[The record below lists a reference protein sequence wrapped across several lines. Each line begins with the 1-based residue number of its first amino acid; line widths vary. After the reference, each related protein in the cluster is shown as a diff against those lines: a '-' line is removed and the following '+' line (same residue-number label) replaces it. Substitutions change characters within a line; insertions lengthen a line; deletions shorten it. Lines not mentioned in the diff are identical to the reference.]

1 MTEPGDAPH
10 EMTYAEEIDDAR
22 AERLLRTRG
31 HGAHLQGDAAG
42 LFVAAVADLGQVA
55 PAPTGAL
62 AALLADGFV
71 LGDTPA
77 AAPAPGSPLR
87 RQTDRRSRRPLLVRV
102 LAGAAVIGFAT
113 AASAGVLPDTV
124 QDKLGGLLE
133 ATTPFEFPSSGDPA
147 SVPAPGDLPTGK
159 TAPTPT
165 ATPSNPP
172 DSGPAAVAPVGP
184 AAVEPVG
191 PPPVAPPGFEP
202 LPRQAQAPSTSDT
215 PTPSAAPQ
223 PPAREAAPDEV
234 PGPPVDPSRGETPGP
249 TAAPTP
255 APAAERPASPGE
267 PPAAGPPLVRR

>member
-1 MTEPGDAPH
+1 MTTAG
-10 EMTYAEEIDDAR
+10 EIDDAR

-42 LFVAAVADLGQVA
+42 LFVAAVADLGQAA

-62 AALLADGFV
+62 AALLTDGFV
-71 LGDTPA
+71 PGNTAA
-77 AAPAPGSPLR
+77 AAPAAGVPLR
-87 RQTDRRSRRPLLVRV
+87 RHTDRRSRRPLLARV
-102 LAGAAVIGFAT
+102 LAGVAVVGFAT

-147 SVPAPGDLPTGK
+147 SVPTPGDRPAGK

-165 ATPSNPP
+165 ATPSGPP
-172 DSGPAAVAPVGP
+172 VSGPTAVEPVGP
-184 AAVEPVG
+184 AAVEPVV
-191 PPPVAPPGFEP
+191 PAPIASPGFEP
-202 LPRQAQAPSTSDT
+202 FPRQAPSTSAT

-234 PGPPVDPSRGETPGP
+234 PGPPVDPPRGESPGP

-255 APAAERPASPGE
+255 APAAERPASPGQ